1 MSKTTDGQS
10 ICHKAGSGTKT
21 QPQRY
26 GNSERKSRRK
36 QNTNRE
42 RTQKKESKKG
52 KEDKKRQQTPEVL

>member
-26 GNSERKSRRK
+26 GNSERIKKKREHKQRK
-36 QNTNRE
+36 DPKKREQN
-42 RTQKKESKKG
+42 G
-52 KEDKKRQQTPEVL
+52 KEEKKRQQTPEVL